1 MHGGAALSF
10 FRYERLVLGLGG
22 INRAG
27 TGAGA
32 AIDAGIGIDDELAV
46 TLGNSLNGAVAGA
59 SATGDAIIGDN
70 ICHDNSL
77 LSNDG
82 YVSILSHFCKNA
94 MGDTQNLHFFHRVMS
109 AMRFFRLSAAMVN
122 HLGQLSSMRLMG
134 ELGSRSLKPWKLRRW
149 GSRERKPS

>member
-109 AMRFFRLSAAMVN
+109 AMRFFRLSAAMVWRS
-122 HLGQLSSMRLMG
+122 LSSGTPTVMSMRHLCG
-134 ELGSRSLKPWKLRRW
+134 NLQAKFRFFCLI
-149 GSRERKPS
+149 

>member
-1 MHGGAALSF
+1 MHGRAALSF

-94 MGDTQNLHFFHRVMS
+94 MGGCAKFTLFSPCFHGKICSVCQ
-109 AMRFFRLSAAMVN
+109 FNYRLLDSF
-122 HLGQLSSMRLMG
+122 
-134 ELGSRSLKPWKLRRW
+134 
-149 GSRERKPS
+149 PSVC